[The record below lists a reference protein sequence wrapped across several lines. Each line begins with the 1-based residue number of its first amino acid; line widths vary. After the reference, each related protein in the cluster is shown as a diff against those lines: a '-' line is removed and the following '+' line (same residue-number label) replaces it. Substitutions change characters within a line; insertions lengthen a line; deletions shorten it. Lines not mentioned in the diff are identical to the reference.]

1 MGDYHTNPVGFP
13 VLEGLSVEHN
23 EPVDRRDSNKTFG
36 PQGGSGPGRDITD
49 KRNERRYRRLFKGG
63 LLTSAAFMQTMRP
76 PDYLVDGLLLRGATY
91 TLTGKTGHCKTLTA
105 LMMAIKCARGDWFCG
120 RKCKQG
126 SIAFFAGENP
136 DNVKMQWYSM
146 CASMNVDPTSLPVY
160 WYEGVFDLDEAR
172 EKLRQALR
180 DIPDL
185 CLCIFD
191 SLQAFFMGDDDN
203 QNMAMLA
210 TATAFREM
218 SAGHPMRPVNLI
230 LAHPVK
236 NATQDNLLPRGGS
249 SLTNELDGNLTV
261 WREENG
267 IVTLHWLGKFRG
279 VPFDPIKLQT
289 ELIKPEG
296 LVDSDGNQMP
306 CTVIRPLGEMRE
318 AEIVRQTNDR
328 AIKMLVALQAN
339 PRATQ
344 AELGVA
350 IGASRATA
358 GRDLENLK
366 KQKLIR
372 TFSSGVKFTRA
383 GEEALELAG
392 YGSTEVPK

>member
-13 VLEGLSVEHN
+13 VVEGLSVEHN
-23 EPVDRRDSNKTFG
+23 EPVDPRDSNKNFG
-36 PQGGSGPGRDITD
+36 PQGGSGPGRDATD
-49 KRNERRYRRLFKGG
+49 KRNQRRYRRLFKGG
-63 LLTSAAFMQTMRP
+63 LLSSAAFMQTMRP

-105 LMMAIKCARGDWFCG
+105 LMMAIKCARGDRFCG

-126 SIAFFAGENP
+126 SVAFFAGENP

-146 CASMNVDPTSLPVY
+146 CASMGVDPTSLPVY

-218 SAGHPMRPVNLI
+218 SGGHPMQPVNII

-249 SLTNELDGNLTV
+249 ASTNELDGNLTV

-279 VPFDPIKLQT
+279 VPFDPIRLET

-296 LVDSDGNQMP
+296 LVDAEGNQMP
-306 CTVIRPLGEMRE
+306 CTIIKPLLDSRAAELANQSGTREM
-318 AEIVRQTNDR
+318 
-328 AIKMLVALQAN
+328 KALATLKAN
-339 PRATQ
+339 PKIAQ
-344 AELGVA
+344 AELGTV
-350 IGASRATA
+350 IGVHRTTA
-358 GRDLENLK
+358 GRILESLR

-372 TFSSGVKFTRA
+372 TFPSGTTLTAA
-383 GEEALELAG
+383 GEKTLELANL
-392 YGSTEVPK
+392 